1 MDDGIGT
8 MKIGIVGCAGRMGRM
23 LVAEV
28 LSTDGAVL
36 SGGSEAP
43 GSEFI
48 GRDVAAL
55 AGAEAAGIK
64 VGDDTGA
71 LFQASDVI
79 IDFTVPAA
87 TVKHAAM
94 AGETGN
100 ALIVGTTGLEAGHI
114 GVLEKA
120 AEKAVIVRAAN
131 MSVGVNLLL
140 GLTEQVAG
148 ALGDDYDI
156 EIFEMHHRHK
166 VDAPSGTALALG
178 EAAAAGRGVD
188 LGKVSQRVRDGHT
201 GPRNP
206 GDIGFATLRGGDVAG
221 DHTVIFAGDGERIE
235 LTHKAGNRAVFARGA
250 MRAAVWAAEQKP
262 GLYSM
267 RDVLGLG

>member
-1 MDDGIGT
+1 

-23 LVAEV
+23 VVAEV
-28 LSTDGAVL
+28 LSTDGAEL
-36 SGGSEAP
+36 AGGSEAP

-48 GRDVAAL
+48 GQDVAAL
-55 AGAEAAGIK
+55 AGMEAVGLK
-64 VGDDTGA
+64 VGDDAGA
-71 LFQASDVI
+71 LFRASDAV

-87 TVKHAAM
+87 TAEHAGL
-94 AGETGN
+94 AGENGR
-100 ALIVGTTGLEAGHI
+100 ALIVGTTGLEAEHMGA
-114 GVLEKA
+114 LEKA
-120 AEKAVIVRAAN
+120 AAKAVVVQAAN

-178 EAAAAGRGVD
+178 QAAAAGRGVD
-188 LGKVSQRVRDGHT
+188 LNQVSQRVRDGHT

-206 GDIGFATLRGGDVAG
+206 GDVGFAVLRGGDVAG

-235 LTHKAGNRAVFARGA
+235 LTHKAGNRSVFARGA
-250 MRAAVWAAEQKP
+250 VLAALWTPEQKP